1 MPRAIRFA
9 SSGEVSVTCLVP
21 GGGPVDSLFAHGATS
36 PPESQS
42 ELAVFEKTLDRFA
55 RYGCVTSFDRRETDL
70 SARVRGVPTSVP
82 ARNVAASPSASAHGS
97 ACSPR
102 REPCPRRS
110 TVKLGA
116 GSRVAFDE
124 RGNLEL
130 KSVLGRWGL
139 DAVAAV

>member
-9 SSGEVSVTCLVP
+9 SSGEVSAACLVP
-21 GGGPVDSLFAHGATS
+21 GAGPVDSLSAHGATS
-36 PPESQS
+36 PPESPS
-42 ELAVFEKTLDRFA
+42 ELAAFRKSLDRFA
-55 RYGCVTSFDRRETDL
+55 RYGSAISFDRRERDL
-70 SARVRGVPTSVP
+70 SDRVRDVPTSEP
-82 ARNVAASPSASAHGS
+82 ARNGAASPSASAHGS
-97 ACSPR
+97 PCSPR
-102 REPCPRRS
+102 REPCRRRS

-124 RGNLEL
+124 RGDLEL

>member
-1 MPRAIRFA
+1 M
-9 SSGEVSVTCLVP
+9 SVTCLVP
-21 GGGPVDSLFAHGATS
+21 DGGPVGSLFAHGATS

-42 ELAVFEKTLDRFA
+42 ELAAFGKTLDRFA
-55 RYGCVTSFDRRETDL
+55 RYGCVISFDRRERDL
-70 SARVRGVPTSVP
+70 SDRVRDVPTSVP
-82 ARNVAASPSASAHGS
+82 ARNVAASPSASARGS
-97 ACSPR
+97 PCSPG

-116 GSRVAFDE
+116 GSRAAFDE
-124 RGNLEL
+124 RGDLEL